1 MDMSNRPE
9 EHCDLLVIGSGAGGL
24 SAAVAAAWH
33 GLKVVVVE
41 KEAVF
46 GGTTAWSG
54 GWMWV
59 PRNPLAREAGIEED
73 GDAVRTY
80 LRHELGNH
88 YDEARIEAFLA
99 AAPEMVSFFREHTA
113 VQFID
118 GNKIPDMHGN
128 TPGTALGGRSVCAAP
143 FDGRELGP
151 LIARL
156 RPPLPEISLLGMG
169 IASGADFAHFLN
181 ATRSW
186 ASFGHVVGRLGRHA
200 FDLVRHRRGMQL
212 VNGNALAARLLKSAS
227 DLGVDL
233 RTHAPARRLLSRGGA
248 VIGAVIEQ
256 DGREARIM
264 ARAGVVL
271 ACGGFPH
278 DYERLGELDL
288 HNPTGHAHWSAAPRS
303 NTGDGLRLGESV
315 GARVDGGVAAPCAWA
330 PVSLVPRSDG
340 SFGHFPHLVERA
352 KPGLIAV
359 AVDGRRFVNE
369 ADSYYDYVEALL
381 KAIPPGREPVSWLIC
396 DHRFQRRYGLG
407 FAKPAPLPLTPYLAS
422 GYLKRG
428 KTLAELARVCGIDPD
443 GLVETVTRYNAAA
456 AQGRDPQFHRGETAY
471 NRMGGDAAV
480 QPNPSVA
487 PIEHGPFYAVKIVPG
502 SLGTFAGLK
511 TDAQAHVLD
520 AQGRP
525 IAGLFA
531 VGADMASIM
540 GGTYPAGGIN
550 LGPAMTFGY
559 LVGCNAA
566 QVLKAAEAALEA
578 AP

>member
-1 MDMSNRPE
+1 MDMSVLSE
-9 EHCDLLVIGSGAGGL
+9 EACDLLVIGSGAGGL

-33 GLKVVVVE
+33 GLEVIVVE
-41 KEAVF
+41 KEPVF

-59 PRNPLAREAGIEED
+59 PRNPLAQEAGIAED
-73 GDAVRTY
+73 QQSIRTY

-88 YDEARIEAFLA
+88 YEEARIDAFLA
-99 AAPEMVSFFREHTA
+99 AAPEMVAFFRQHTA

-128 TPGTALGGRSVCAAP
+128 TPGAAQGGRSVCAAP
-143 FDGRELGP
+143 YDGRELGP
-151 LIARL
+151 LAGKL

-181 ATRSW
+181 AARSW
-186 ASFGHVVGRLGRHA
+186 KSFTHVARRMGRHA
-200 FDLVRHRRGMQL
+200 LDLALQGRGAQL
-212 VNGNALAARLLKSAS
+212 VNGNALAARLLKSAD

-233 RTHAPARRLLSRGGA
+233 RTQAPARRLLSRDGVVTGA
-248 VIGAVIEQ
+248 AVEQ
-256 DGREARIM
+256 DGQEIRIR

-278 DYERLGELDL
+278 DYERLKQLVP
-288 HNPTGHAHWSAAPRS
+288 HNPEGRAHWSAAPS
-303 NTGDGLRLGESV
+303 TNTGDGLRLGESV
-315 GARVDGGVAAPCAWA
+315 GALVDARLAAPCAWA
-330 PVSLVPRSDG
+330 PVSLVPRKDG
-340 SFGHFPHLVERA
+340 SFGHFPHLAERA

-359 AVDGRRFVNE
+359 TADGRRFVNE
-369 ADSYYDYVEALL
+369 ADSYYDYVDALL
-381 KAIPPGREPVSWLIC
+381 KAIPAGAEPISWLIC

-407 FAKPAPLPLTPYLAS
+407 FAKPAPLPLAPYIAS

-428 KTLAELARVCGIDPD
+428 KTLSELAHNCGIDPD
-443 GLVETVTRYNAAA
+443 GLAETVARYNKTAAH
-456 AQGRDPQFHRGETAY
+456 GRDPQFHRGETPY
-471 NRMGGDAAV
+471 NRMGGDATV
-480 QPNPSVA
+480 KPNPSVA
-487 PIEHGPFYAVKIVPG
+487 PIERGPFYAVRIVPG

-511 TDAQAHVLD
+511 TDARANVLD
-520 AQGRP
+520 AEGRTIP
-525 IAGLFA
+525 GLFA

-559 LVGCNAA
+559 VVGRDAA
-566 QVLKAAEAALEA
+566 QKFKSEKARARS
-578 AP
+578 

>member
-1 MDMSNRPE
+1 MDMSTPSE
-9 EHCDLLVIGSGAGGL
+9 EDCDLLVIGSGAGGL
-24 SAAVAAAWH
+24 SAAVTAAWH
-33 GLKVVVVE
+33 GLKVLVVE
-41 KEAVF
+41 KEPVF

-59 PRNPLAREAGIEED
+59 PHNPLAREAGIEED
-73 GDAVRTY
+73 GQAVRTY
-80 LRHELGNH
+80 LRHELGNY
-88 YDEARIEAFLA
+88 YDEARIESFLA
-99 AAPEMVSFFREHTA
+99 AAPEMVSFFRRHTS
-113 VQFID
+113 VQFIG

-128 TPGTALGGRSVCAAP
+128 TPGAGLGGRSVCAAP
-143 FDGRELGP
+143 FDGRELGA
-151 LIARL
+151 LAAKL

-186 ASFGHVVGRLGRHA
+186 SSFAHVVRRIGRHA
-200 FDLVRHRRGMQL
+200 LDLVRHGRGMQL

-233 RTHAPARRLLSRGGA
+233 RSKAPARRLLSRDGA
-248 VIGAVIEQ
+248 VIGAVVSQE
-256 DGREARIM
+256 GREIRIV

-278 DYERLGELDL
+278 DYERLKQLVPR
-288 HNPTGHAHWSAAPRS
+288 NPTGREHWSAAPRS

-315 GARVDGGVAAPCAWA
+315 GALVDGGLAAPCAWA
-330 PVSLVPRSDG
+330 PVSLVPRRGG
-340 SFGHFPHLVERA
+340 SFGHFPHLAERA

-359 AVDGRRFVNE
+359 TADGRRFVNE
-369 ADSYYDYVEALL
+369 ADSYHDYIDAML
-381 KAIPPGREPVSWLIC
+381 KAVPPGGELVSWLIC

-407 FAKPAPLPLTPYLAS
+407 FAKPAPLPITPYIAS

-428 KTLAELARVCGIDPD
+428 NTLEELARACGIDPD
-443 GLVETVTRYNAAA
+443 GLIDTVARYNEAAA
-456 AQGRDPQFHRGETAY
+456 HGRDPQFHRGETPY
-471 NRMGGDAAV
+471 NRMGGDWAV
-480 QPNPSVA
+480 TPNPSVA
-487 PIEHGPFYAVKIVPG
+487 PIGDGPFYAVRIVPG

-511 TDAQAHVLD
+511 TDERANVLD
-520 AQGRP
+520 AQGHA

-559 LVGCNAA
+559 LVGRNTATNVGA
-566 QVLKAAEAALEA
+566 RKVRAGS
-578 AP
+578 